1 MKHHID
7 LQFFRDLNEEY
18 ELEISIES
26 PVKIPKD
33 QMIKIADII
42 AEDRKTEDDQR
53 EVFYNIH
60 WTYK

>member
-18 ELEISIES
+18 ELEINIES